1 MRIDLKRI
9 RYAVLSSVFAIS
21 AWGQSSPGKD
31 VGSGLGD
38 IGKGPVKGAGSVA
51 KGTAKGVGDAVT
63 LHPVG
68 AAKSV
73 GKGAAGAGKD
83 VTVGTA
89 KGTGKVARG
98 VGKTFKKIF
107 RALPRPGTD
116 DPGGTEP
123 TATRQ
128 LRFSRI
134 PFFFASALYC
144 SPW

>member
-1 MRIDLKRI
+1 MELALRSSFALFGMDWPVTHGSQCARLVLEANQFVRIVPKAIKYTALGLGL
-9 RYAVLSSVFAIS
+9 VIS

-38 IGKGPVKGAGSVA
+38 IGKAPVKGAGSVA

-68 AAKSV
+68 AAKSM

-89 KGTGKVARG
+89 KGTGKVAKG

-107 RALPRPGTD
+107 
-116 DPGGTEP
+116 
-123 TATRQ
+123 
-128 LRFSRI
+128 
-134 PFFFASALYC
+134 
-144 SPW
+144 